1 MENEN
6 EYNLPEIK
14 SMTYAQIKAMRK
26 KNMDMTV
33 NGADGINST
42 AELVDYIMET
52 IYPDFDA
59 ANVPYHVIVKFAMN
73 TFNMTYGGPEAV
85 KN

>member
-1 MENEN
+1 MGN

-14 SMTYAQIKAMRK
+14 AMTYAQIKAMRK
-26 KNMDMTV
+26 KNMDV
-33 NGADGINST
+33 NLNGSDGIGNT
-42 AELVDYIMET
+42 ADLVDYIMET

-59 ANVPYHVIVKFAMN
+59 CDVPYHVIVKFAMN
-73 TFNMTYGGPEAV
+73 TFNMTYGGPEAI